1 MEFLVI
7 ALVYLAALVCLAAL
21 GWLLVSPFVVFSL
34 WNRVNEME
42 QRIVRLQKQASLQTE
57 PTREPPVIPATTT
70 AAYETPQVRAAAKSL
85 AGSARKTETRS
96 SRSASPRA
104 LFSWMRKR
112 S

>member
-7 ALVYLAALVCLAAL
+7 VLVCLAAL

-85 AGSARKTETRS
+85 AEVPLMELPRRLHTRRRVMS
-96 SRSASPRA
+96 LNQSR
-104 LFSWMRKR
+104 
-112 S
+112 